1 MTTKG
6 IVLAG
11 GTGSRLWPMT
21 LAVSKQLLPIYDKPL
36 IYYPISTLMLS
47 GIREILIIT
56 SPQDNSIYQNLL
68 GNGDKFGV
76 TFSYAIQE
84 KPEGLAQAYIIAED
98 FLRKSSSLMILGD
111 NLFYGAGVPKL
122 VENCFSKDGAHV
134 FLYHVQDPTQYGVLE
149 LDTNQNPVS
158 IQEKPVQP
166 KSSFAVTG
174 LYYFDSNA
182 SNYAKEVTPSKRG
195 ELEITSIINRYLESK
210 TLSYTKFS
218 RGAAWLDTGSPQSL
232 HDASSFVRVIE
243 ERTGNKVA
251 CLEEISW
258 RNGWLKDSELLER
271 AEAFKNNSYGKYLFK
286 LLDEKEY

>member
-21 LAVSKQLLPIYDKPL
+21 LAVSKQLLPVYDKPL
-36 IYYPISTLMLS
+36 IYYPLSTLMLS
-47 GIREILIIT
+47 GIRDILIIT
-56 SPQDNSIYQNLL
+56 SPQDNSLYQDLL
-68 GNGDKFGV
+68 GEGDKFGV
-76 TFSYAIQE
+76 KLSYAIQE

-98 FLRKSSSLMILGD
+98 YLNNSSSLMVLGD

-122 VENCFSKDGAHV
+122 VQNSFSKKGAHV

-149 LDTNQNPVS
+149 IDANQNPVS
-158 IQEKPVQP
+158 IQEKPIQP

-182 SNYAKEVTPSKRG
+182 STYAKEVTPSNRG
-195 ELEITSIINRYLESK
+195 ELEITSVINRYLE
-210 TLSYTKFS
+210 LGNLRYTKFS

-232 HDASSFVRVIE
+232 NDASSFVRVIE

-251 CLEEISW
+251 CLEEIAW
-258 RNGWLKDSELLER
+258 RNGWLKDSALLER
-271 AEAFKNNSYGKYLFK
+271 AATFKNSSYGKYLSK
-286 LLDEKEY
+286 LLDEKEF

>member
-21 LAVSKQLLPIYDKPL
+21 LAVSKQLLPVYDKPL
-36 IYYPISTLMLS
+36 IYYPLSTLMLS
-47 GIREILIIT
+47 GIRDILIIT
-56 SPQDNSIYQNLL
+56 SPQDNSLYQDLL
-68 GNGDKFGV
+68 GEGDKFGV
-76 TFSYAIQE
+76 KLSYAIQE

-98 FLRKSSSLMILGD
+98 YLNNSSSLMVLGD

-122 VENCFSKDGAHV
+122 VQNSFSKNGAHV

-149 LDTNQNPVS
+149 IDANQNPVS
-158 IQEKPVQP
+158 IQEKPIQP

-182 SNYAKEVTPSKRG
+182 STYAKEVTPSNRG
-195 ELEITSIINRYLESK
+195 ELEITSVINRYLELGN
-210 TLSYTKFS
+210 LSYTKFS

-232 HDASSFVRVIE
+232 NDASSFVRVIE

-251 CLEEISW
+251 CLEEIAW
-258 RNGWLKDSELLER
+258 RNGWLKDSALLER
-271 AEAFKNNSYGKYLFK
+271 AATFKNSSYGKYLSK
-286 LLDEKEY
+286 LLDEKEF